1 MPKSSLIE
9 KVEKIKMA
17 HRVMILLGALVLLGG
32 LFVFLFYIP
41 KAGEISRIKAEISGI
56 EQQINQGMIR
66 EKNLEK
72 FEAGYA
78 QVNAQ
83 FQEILKL
90 LPDKREI
97 PTLLRSITQL
107 GSDSNLEFLLFKP
120 LKERHQDFYV
130 EIPVSMELSGSYHNV
145 ALFFDRV
152 GRMER
157 IVNIFDVSMKPIK
170 ERSTDL
176 ITRCDAVTYRFK
188 GEADEATEESEQKK

>member
-41 KAGEISRIKAEISGI
+41 KAGEISRIKAEITGI

-78 QVNAQ
+78 QVNTQ

-120 LKERHQDFYV
+120 LKERYQDFYV

-145 ALFFDRV
+145 ALFFDKI

>member
-78 QVNAQ
+78 QVNTQ

-107 GSDSNLEFLLFKP
+107 GSDSNLEFLLFRP
-120 LKERHQDFYV
+120 LKERIKDFYV

-145 ALFFDRV
+145 ALFFDKI